1 MLHVIFRRS
10 RRAGIIA
17 LLAAVVALAL
27 GALLATTARAQSAPA
42 YHFVY
47 LRSID
52 TLGTEVIT
60 PGPSSIVGL
69 LTMRGAP
76 VIRWEQQHAN
86 TTPGRLTLSVFMPGT
101 PTTGLPTQ
109 NIVVNMVGDSA
120 KLTISANG
128 TTSEQAFLSANGAV
142 ALIGNSVLHSAL
154 MADHARG
161 AKKTSLPVFLT
172 NGGKTMTAAVTQQ
185 GDTTLFSIGGMDV
198 RILWDPNGG
207 PREMSIP
214 AQNLRVVR
222 ISAAAAGAASAMA
235 GAAAAPV
242 KIDYSAPVNAPYAS
256 EDVVIPTPRGYTLA
270 GTLTRPKGRGNAAAK
285 VPVVITISGSGP
297 QDRDSRI
304 GIVPNYAPF
313 RDIADTLGR
322 RGIAVLRFDDRGVGA
337 SGGASS
343 RASATSADFADDVAA
358 VVAYLRTR
366 SDIDGTRIALA
377 GHSEGG
383 LIAPL
388 VAAKDPTLRAIAL
401 LAGPAYNGRRVLEFQ
416 NENAIKSATQLTE
429 TQRDSIRRTIP
440 KGLDSIAAAN
450 GWMGYFMKTEPS
462 AALKRVKQPTLVLQG
477 DTDQQVTPEQA
488 DSIAAILKDSGN
500 SRVTM
505 RHFPATN
512 HLFLVDPSGAP
523 GGYTALKDTKVRRE
537 VLGALADWMA
547 QVMR

>member
-17 LLAAVVALAL
+17 LLAAVVALVL
-27 GALLATTARAQSAPA
+27 GAILATTARAQSAPA
-42 YHFVY
+42 HHFVY

-52 TLGTEVIT
+52 TLGTEVVT
-60 PGPSSIVGL
+60 PGPSSIAGL
-69 LTMRGAP
+69 LTLRGAP
-76 VIRWEQQHAN
+76 VIRWEQQHVN
-86 TTPGRLTLSVFMPGT
+86 TTPGRLTLAVFAPGA

-109 NIVVNMVGDSA
+109 NVVVNMVGDTA

-128 TTSEQAFLSANGAV
+128 TTSEQALLSATGAV
-142 ALIGNSVLHSAL
+142 ALVGNSVLHTAL

-161 AKKTSLPVFLT
+161 AKKASLPVFLT
-172 NGGKTMTAAVTQQ
+172 NGGRTIPATVTQQ
-185 GDTTLFSIGGMDV
+185 GDTTVFSIGGMDA

-207 PREMSIP
+207 PREITIP

-222 ISAAAAGAASAMA
+222 TSAAAAGAISATT
-235 GAAAAPV
+235 APV
-242 KIDYSAPVNAPYAS
+242 KIDYSAPANAPYTS

-270 GTLTRPKGRGNAAAK
+270 GTLTRPKGSSK
-285 VPVVITISGSGP
+285 VPAVVTISGSGP

-304 GIVPNYAPF
+304 SIVPNYAPF
-313 RDIADTLGR
+313 RDLADTLGR

-343 RASATSADFADDVAA
+343 RNSATSGDFADDVAA

-388 VAAKDPTLRAIAL
+388 VAAKDPTLRAVAL
-401 LAGPAYNGRRVLEFQ
+401 LAGPAYNGRRILEFQ
-416 NENAIKSATQLTE
+416 NENAITSATQITE

-440 KGLDSIAAAN
+440 KGLDSIAATN
-450 GWMGYFMKTEPS
+450 RWMGFFMTTEPA

-488 DSIAAILKDSGN
+488 DSIATILKGSGN
-500 SRVTM
+500 ARVTV

-512 HLFLVDPSGAP
+512 HLFLVDASGAP
-523 GGYTALKDTKVRRE
+523 GGYTALKDTRVRRD
-537 VLGALADWMA
+537 VLGALADWMVL
-547 QVMR
+547 VMK

>member
-1 MLHVIFRRS
+1 MLHVILHRTRR
-10 RRAGIIA
+10 
-17 LLAAVVALAL
+17 AAVVTLLCSALALAL
-27 GALLATTARAQSAPA
+27 GALLATTVFATSLRAQAAPV

-52 TLGTEVIT
+52 TLGTEVVT

-76 VIRWEQQHAN
+76 VIRWEQQHVN
-86 TTPGRLTLSVFMPGT
+86 TMPGRLTLSIFAPGA

-128 TTSEQAFLSANGAV
+128 TTSEQALLSASGAV
-142 ALIGNSVLHSAL
+142 ALVGNSVLHSAL

-161 AKKTSLPVFLT
+161 AKKGSLPVFLT
-172 NGGKTMTAAVTQQ
+172 NGGRTMTATVTEQ
-185 GDTTLFSIGGMDV
+185 GDTTVFSIAGMDV

-207 PREMSIP
+207 PRDIAIP

-222 ISAAAAGAASAMA
+222 TTAAAAGAS
-235 GAAAAPV
+235 AAAP
-242 KIDYSAPVNAPYAS
+242 IDYGAPANAPYTS

-270 GTLTRPKGRGNAAAK
+270 GTLTRPKRQGTAATK

-304 GIVPNYAPF
+304 SIVPNYAPF

-343 RASATSADFADDVAA
+343 RAKATSADFADDVSA

-366 SDIDGTRIALA
+366 PDIDRTRIALA

-383 LIAPL
+383 FIAPM
-388 VAAKDPTLRAIAL
+388 VAANDPTVRAIAL
-401 LAGPAYNGRRVLEFQ
+401 LAGPAYAGRRVLEFQ
-416 NENAIKSATQLTE
+416 NENAIKAATQLTE
-429 TQRDSIRRTIP
+429 AQRDSIRRTVP
-440 KGLDSIAAAN
+440 HGLDSLAAAN
-450 GWMGYFMKTEPS
+450 SWMGFFMRTEPA
-462 AALKRVKQPTLVLQG
+462 AALRRVKQPTLVLQG

-488 DSIAAILKDSGN
+488 DSIATVLKGSGN
-500 SRVTM
+500 NRVTV

-512 HLFLVDPSGAP
+512 HLFLADPSGAP
-523 GGYTALKDTKVRRE
+523 AGYTTLKDTRVRRE
-537 VLGALADWMA
+537 VLGTLADWMV
-547 QVMR
+547 QVMK

>member
-1 MLHVIFRRS
+1 MLHIIFNRS
-10 RRAGIIA
+10 RRGGVIA
-17 LLAAVVALAL
+17 LLLAVVALVL
-27 GALLATTARAQSAPA
+27 GVVLATTARAQSAPA

-60 PGPSSIVGL
+60 PGPSSILGL

-76 VIRWEQQHAN
+76 VMRWEQQHAN
-86 TTPGRLTLSVFMPGT
+86 TTPGRLTLSIFAPGA

-128 TTSEQAFLSANGAV
+128 TTSEQALLSANGAV
-142 ALIGNSVLHSAL
+142 ALIGNSVLHTAL

-161 AKKTSLPVFLT
+161 AKKTSLPVLLT
-172 NGGKTMTAAVTQQ
+172 NGGRTMTATVSEQ
-185 GDTTLFSIGGMDV
+185 GDTTVMSIAGMDV
-198 RILWDPNGG
+198 RILWDINGG
-207 PREMSIP
+207 PREMFIP

-222 ISAAAAGAASAMA
+222 TTGAASVSS
-235 GAAAAPV
+235 APA
-242 KIDYSAPVNAPYAS
+242 KIDYGAPANAPYTA
-256 EDVVIPTPRGYTLA
+256 EEVVIPTARGYTLA
-270 GTLTRPKGRGNAAAK
+270 GTLTRPKGQGNAAAK
-285 VPVVITISGSGP
+285 MPAVVTISGSGP

-304 GIVPNYAPF
+304 SIVPNYAPF

-343 RASATSADFADDVAA
+343 RANATSADFADDVASA
-358 VVAYLRTR
+358 VAYLRTR
-366 SDIDGTRIALA
+366 RDIDGTRIALA

-383 LIAPL
+383 FIAPM
-388 VAAKDPTLRAIAL
+388 VAAKDPTVRAIAL

-416 NENAIKSATQLTE
+416 NENAIKAATQLTD

-440 KGLDSIAAAN
+440 KGLDSLAAAN
-450 GWMGYFMKTEPS
+450 TWMGFFMTTEPS
-462 AALKRVKQPTLVLQG
+462 AALRRVKQPTLVLQG
-477 DTDQQVTPEQA
+477 NTDQQVTPEQA
-488 DSIAAILKDSGN
+488 DSIASILKASGN
-500 SRVTM
+500 TRVTM
-505 RHFPATN
+505 RRFPATN

-523 GGYTALKDTKVRRE
+523 AGYTNLKDTRVRRE
-537 VLGALADWMA
+537 VLGTLADWVV

>member
-1 MLHVIFRRS
+1 MLHLLMKRS
-10 RRAGIIA
+10 RRAGIIG
-17 LLAAVVALAL
+17 LVLAVVLLVL

-52 TLGTEVIT
+52 TLGTEVVT

-69 LTMRGAP
+69 LSMRGAP
-76 VIRWEQQHAN
+76 VMRWEQQHVN
-86 TTPGRLTLSVFMPGT
+86 SVPGRLTLSIFAPGA

-128 TTSEQAFLSANGAV
+128 TTSEQALHSAAGAV
-142 ALIGNSVLHSAL
+142 ALVGNSVLHTAL
-154 MADHARG
+154 MADHARI
-161 AKKTSLPVFLT
+161 AMKASLPVFLT
-172 NGGKTMTAAVTQQ
+172 NGGRTIPATVTQQ
-185 GDTTLFSIGGMDV
+185 GDTTVFSIGGMDA

-207 PREMSIP
+207 PLEMSIP

-222 ISAAAAGAASAMA
+222 TTGAASMSS
-235 GAAAAPV
+235 APT
-242 KIDYSAPVNAPYAS
+242 KIDYGAPANAPYTA
-256 EDVVIPTPRGYTLA
+256 EDVVIPTSRGYTLA
-270 GTLTRPKGRGNAAAK
+270 GTLTRPKGAAN
-285 VPVVITISGSGP
+285 VPAVVTISGSGP

-304 GIVPNYAPF
+304 SIVPNYAPF

-322 RGIAVLRFDDRGVGA
+322 RGIAVLRVDDRGVGA

-343 RASATSADFADDVAA
+343 RDNATSADFADDVASA
-358 VVAYLRTR
+358 VAYLRTR
-366 SDIDGTRIALA
+366 RDIDGTRIALA

-388 VAAKDPTLRAIAL
+388 VAAKDPTVRAIAL
-401 LAGPAYNGRRVLEFQ
+401 LAGPAYNGRRILEFQ
-416 NENAIKSATQLTE
+416 NENAIKAATQLTE
-429 TQRDSIRRTIP
+429 TQRDSIRRTVP
-440 KGLDSIAAAN
+440 KGLDSLSAAN
-450 GWMGYFMKTEPS
+450 TWMGFFMKTEPS
-462 AALKRVKQPTLVLQG
+462 AALRRVKQPTLVLQG

-488 DSIAAILKDSGN
+488 DSIATILKGSGN
-500 SRVTM
+500 TRVTV

-523 GGYTALKDTKVRRE
+523 GGYTALKDTKLRRE
-537 VLGALADWMA
+537 VLGALAEWVVR
-547 QVMR
+547 VMQ

>member
-1 MLHVIFRRS
+1 MLHIIFQRS
-10 RRAGIIA
+10 RRGGIIA
-17 LLAAVVALAL
+17 LIVTVVALVL
-27 GALLATTARAQSAPA
+27 GVVFATTARAQSAPA

-52 TLGTEVIT
+52 TLGTEVVT
-60 PGPSSIVGL
+60 PGPSSITGL

-76 VIRWEQQHAN
+76 VIRWEQQHVN
-86 TTPGRLTLSVFMPGT
+86 TMPGRLTLSIFAAGV

-109 NIVVNMVGDSA
+109 NVVVNMVGDSA
-120 KLTISANG
+120 KLTVSANG
-128 TTSEQAFLSANGAV
+128 TTSEQALVSATGAV
-142 ALIGNSVLHSAL
+142 ALVGNSVLHTAL

-161 AKKTSLPVFLT
+161 ANKASLPVFLT
-172 NGGKTMTAAVTQQ
+172 NGGRTITATVTQQ
-185 GDTTLFSIGGMDV
+185 GDTTVFSIGGMDA

-207 PREMSIP
+207 PREITIP

-222 ISAAAAGAASAMA
+222 TTGAVSPS
-235 GAAAAPV
+235 GAPAT
-242 KIDYSAPVNAPYAS
+242 IDYGAPANAPYTA
-256 EDVVIPTPRGYTLA
+256 EDVVIPTTRGYTLA
-270 GTLTRPKGRGNAAAK
+270 GTLTRPKGQGNAAAK
-285 VPVVITISGSGP
+285 VPVVVTISGSGP

-304 GIVPNYAPF
+304 SIVPNYAPF

-337 SGGASS
+337 SGGAAS
-343 RASATSADFADDVAA
+343 RANATSADFADDVAA

-383 LIAPL
+383 FIAPM
-388 VAAKDPTLRAIAL
+388 VAATDPTVRAIAL

-416 NENAIKSATQLTE
+416 NENAIKGATQLTE
-429 TQRDSIRRTIP
+429 TQRDSIRRTVP

-450 GWMGYFMKTEPS
+450 SWMGFFMKTEPA

-488 DSIAAILKDSGN
+488 DTIVTILKSSGN
-500 SRVTM
+500 ARVTM
-505 RHFPATN
+505 HHFPATN

-523 GGYTALKDTKVRRE
+523 GGYTALKDTKMRRE
-537 VLGALADWMA
+537 VLGTLADWVVRVL
-547 QVMR
+547 Q

>member
-1 MLHVIFRRS
+1 MLHLLMKRS
-10 RRAGIIA
+10 RRAGIIG
-17 LLAAVVALAL
+17 LVLAVVLLVL

-52 TLGTEVIT
+52 TLGTEVVT

-69 LTMRGAP
+69 LSMRGAP
-76 VIRWEQQHAN
+76 VMRWEQQHVN
-86 TTPGRLTLSVFMPGT
+86 SVPGRLTLSIFAPGA

-128 TTSEQAFLSANGAV
+128 TTSEQALHSAAGAV
-142 ALIGNSVLHSAL
+142 ALVGNSVLHTAL
-154 MADHARG
+154 MADHARI
-161 AKKTSLPVFLT
+161 AMKASLPVFLT
-172 NGGKTMTAAVTQQ
+172 NGGRTIPATVTQQ
-185 GDTTLFSIGGMDV
+185 GDTTVFSIGGMDA

-207 PREMSIP
+207 PLEMSIP

-222 ISAAAAGAASAMA
+222 TTGAASMSS
-235 GAAAAPV
+235 APAP
-242 KIDYSAPVNAPYAS
+242 IDYGAPANAPYTA
-256 EDVVIPTPRGYTLA
+256 EDVVIPTSRGYTLA
-270 GTLTRPKGRGNAAAK
+270 GTLTRPKGAAN
-285 VPVVITISGSGP
+285 VPAVVTISGSGP

-304 GIVPNYAPF
+304 SIVPNYAPF

-322 RGIAVLRFDDRGVGA
+322 RGIAVLRVDDRGVGA

-343 RASATSADFADDVAA
+343 RDNATSADFADDVASA
-358 VVAYLRTR
+358 VAYLRTR
-366 SDIDGTRIALA
+366 RDIDGTRIALA

-388 VAAKDPTLRAIAL
+388 VAAKDPTVRAIAL
-401 LAGPAYNGRRVLEFQ
+401 LAGPAYNGRRILEFQ
-416 NENAIKSATQLTE
+416 NENAIKAATQLTE
-429 TQRDSIRRTIP
+429 TQRDSIRRTVP
-440 KGLDSIAAAN
+440 KGLDSLSAAN
-450 GWMGYFMKTEPS
+450 TWMGFFMKTEPS
-462 AALKRVKQPTLVLQG
+462 AALRRVKQPTLVLQG

-488 DSIAAILKDSGN
+488 DSIATILKGSGN
-500 SRVTM
+500 TRVTL

-523 GGYTALKDTKVRRE
+523 GGYTALKDTKLRRE
-537 VLGALADWMA
+537 VLGTLAEWVVR
-547 QVMR
+547 VMK